1 MVADCNP
8 VEADVTGV
16 VRNSA
21 LVGALLS
28 ASALAGCV
36 THSAVR
42 SGSWLIDQSPD
53 HITGTPVGGA
63 YTMAW
68 GATNSANP
76 SLYMASLQL
85 TCFENRPIAKIA
97 FQVKIGSDRNTSFG
111 YRFDDKPGHDAVE
124 SRVLLGSKVLV
135 IEDAA
140 ALRPFVEELRDSRKL
155 FVRIRSLNAGT
166 SAVELHV
173 DGAGPA
179 IDAAYAACPLPA
191 PQGRRTS

>member
-1 MVADCNP
+1 MA
-8 VEADVTGV
+8 GV
-16 VRNSA
+16 LRKSA
-21 LVGALLS
+21 VVGAI
-28 ASALAGCV
+28 ALAGCV
-36 THSAVR
+36 THSSVR

-53 HITGTPVGGA
+53 RITGTPVGGA

-85 TCFENRPIAKIA
+85 TCFESRPIAKIA
-97 FQVKIGSDRNTSFG
+97 FQIKIGSDRNTSFG

-135 IEDAA
+135 IEDTA
-140 ALRPFVEELRDSRKL
+140 ALQQFIDELRGSGKL

-166 SAVELHV
+166 TAVELHV
-173 DGAGPA
+173 DGSEPA
-179 IDAAYAACPLPA
+179 IEAAYAACPLPPA
-191 PQGRRTS
+191 QARRSA